1 MSSKIAVIGG
11 TGNLG
16 SALAWRLA
24 RAGHAVV
31 IGSRTAESA
40 VAKAEELGHGLT
52 GMMNADAAEAADVV
66 FVTVPFAAQASTLE
80 DIKPHVAGKIVVDT
94 TVPLVPPKV
103 MRVQLP
109 PEGSA
114 AAKADAI
121 LGEGVRMVA
130 GFHNVAAHKLA
141 QDIEVDCDI
150 LIFGDE
156 KAARTEIVALADGIG
171 LRGVHGGALVNAAAA
186 DNKALLNDLLCMLV
200 SCFIFKKY
208 DTILNLSLLKVPC
221 LKGRACLQIFSFST
235 RLLRTPILDTSIS
248 TRSPSF
254 IQTGGLR
261 RAPTPPGVPLT
272 ITSPGANVV
281 KVETYSIKRGIGKIN
296 MAVVACCIT

>member
-1 MSSKIAVIGG
+1 MSSTIAVIGG

-24 RAGHAVV
+24 RAGHAVI

-40 VAKAEELGHGLT
+40 VAKANELGHGLT
-52 GMMNADAAEAADVV
+52 GLSNADAARAADVV
-66 FVTVPFAAQASTLE
+66 FVTVPFAAQASTLK

-114 AAKADAI
+114 AAKAESI
-121 LGEGVRMVA
+121 LGEGIRVVA

-141 QDIEVDCDI
+141 QDIDVDCDI

-156 KAARTEIVALADGIG
+156 KDARAEIVALADEIG

-186 DNKALLNDLLCMLV
+186 EAL
-200 SCFIFKKY
+200 
-208 DTILNLSLLKVPC
+208 TSLLIFINKNYQVDGAGIRITGD
-221 LKGRACLQIFSFST
+221 LK
-235 RLLRTPILDTSIS
+235 
-248 TRSPSF
+248 
-254 IQTGGLR
+254 
-261 RAPTPPGVPLT
+261 PL
-272 ITSPGANVV
+272 A
-281 KVETYSIKRGIGKIN
+281 
-296 MAVVACCIT
+296 